1 MKEILKTL
9 ILPAVIGFVGTYA
22 SYTYNQAKLNVD
34 YARTIHSYLPQIHS
48 NNLYE
53 QQVALVILKP
63 ILNEDQ
69 LAAIS
74 AVIDANQKSV
84 IISAAG
90 SGAELEKNLNKLAAL
105 HPEKALDLQN
115 YSRAVSLERESM
127 ELFGKGDVKGAIE
140 KLRSSAK
147 AHPDFEEYSDF
158 AENVQHQISIT
169 PDLEELSSGLINRLD
184 NSDKNKKSLKMRN
197 FLNRLPKK
205 SVGKKGKSGQ

>member
-1 MKEILKTL
+1 MKEILKAV

-63 ILNEDQ
+63 ILNDDQ

-84 IISAAG
+84 IIGAAG
-90 SGAELEKNLNKLAAL
+90 SGAELEKELNKLAAL
-105 HPEKALDLQN
+105 HPEKAHDLHN
-115 YSRAVSLERESM
+115 YSRAVILERESM
-127 ELFGKGDVKGAIE
+127 ELLGKGDVDGAIE

-158 AENVQHQISIT
+158 ADNVQRQISIT
-169 PDLEELSSGLINRLD
+169 PDLEELSSGLIDRLD
-184 NSDKNKKSLKMRN
+184 NSDKNKKSLKTRN

-205 SVGKKGKSGQ
+205 SVGKKGDAGL

>member
-1 MKEILKTL
+1 MKEILKAV

-48 NNLYE
+48 DNLYE

-63 ILNEDQ
+63 ILNKDQ
-69 LAAIS
+69 LEALE

-84 IISAAG
+84 IIAAAG
-90 SGAELEKNLNKLAAL
+90 NDAELEKGLNRLAAL
-105 HPEKALDLQN
+105 TPEKALDLKN
-115 YSRAVSLERESM
+115 YSRALILERESM
-127 ELFGKGDVKGAIE
+127 ELFGKGNVKEAIE

-147 AHPDFEEYSDF
+147 AHPDFEEYSEF
-158 AENVQHQISIT
+158 AENVQQQISIT

-184 NSDKNKKSLKMRN
+184 NSEKNKKSLKVQN
-197 FLNRLPKK
+197 LLNKLKK
-205 SVGKKGKSGQ
+205 K